1 MSTLAL
7 SLEEMGFEVGEAQ
20 AVFLLIMFLSGRL
33 DQPSL
38 DFGFFAFGFF
48 ALELW
53 QRMRVPEVG

>member
-20 AVFLLIMFLSGRL
+20 AVFLLIIFRSGWP

-38 DFGFFAFGFF
+38 DFGFFALKLG
-48 ALELW
+48 
-53 QRMRVPEVG
+53 QRMRAREVGVVQS